1 MKKLDKE
8 IKDIKITKE
17 DLKQFTPERVI
28 KDLTMVEKQISQIN
42 KLDENITEK
51 DALKLKD
58 NLHKIEIYLMNQYK
72 DYMNLEDKD
81 IDFNSL
87 KIDPETFGDDLD
99 TKE

>member
-58 NLHKIEIYLMNQYK
+58 NLHKIEIYLTNQYK
-72 DYMNLEDKD
+72 DYINLDEKD
-81 IDFNSL
+81 IDLDSFKDN
-87 KIDPETFGDDLD
+87 LD
-99 TKE
+99 TKK